1 MGVAAELGRL
11 LSQEEPSW
19 RRHRGG
25 ERMLLDGFIALD
37 YYTGQAAGDQVT
49 TENRV
54 WKFLGDL
61 NMLS

>member
-19 RRHRGG
+19 WRHRGG
-25 ERMLLDGFIALD
+25 ERTLLDGFIALD
-37 YYTGQAAGDQVT
+37 YYMGQAAGDQVT